1 MVSWSHIEAV
11 PSGAIFGIA
20 FGIAFGFS
28 LEVMSYRKHSN
39 LYNHYEKNIHF
50 FKNNLTKEMHNRFA
64 QLYLETKNDM
74 EFMLKK
80 LHQLQKE
87 HDEVIQILHE
97 YLEINV
103 SSKSRSGSR
112 SYSLDSHVSISLN
125 DEKIDQNQPI

>member
-1 MVSWSHIEAV
+1 MHAI

-28 LEVMSYRKHSN
+28 LEVMSYRKHNN
-39 LYNHYEKNIHF
+39 LYNHYEKNIHY

-74 EFMLKK
+74 DFILNK
-80 LHQLQKE
+80 LDQLQKE

-103 SSKSRSGSR
+103 ATKSRSGSR
-112 SYSLDSHVSISLN
+112 SYSLDSHVSTLSDEKN
-125 DEKIDQNQPI
+125 DEIQPI

>member
-1 MVSWSHIEAV
+1 MISWTHMHAI

-28 LEVMSYRKHSN
+28 LEVMSYRKHNN
-39 LYNHYEKNIHF
+39 LYNHYEKNIHY
-50 FKNNLTKEMHNRFA
+50 FKNNLTTEMHNRFA

-74 EFMLKK
+74 EFILKQ

-103 SSKSRSGSR
+103 SSKSRTNSR
-112 SYSLDSHVSISLN
+112 SYSFDSHVSIPLN
-125 DEKIDQNQPI
+125 NEKND

>member
-1 MVSWSHIEAV
+1 MHAI

-28 LEVMSYRKHSN
+28 LEVMSYRKHNN
-39 LYNHYEKNIHF
+39 LYNHYEKNIHY

-74 EFMLKK
+74 EFILKQ

-103 SSKSRSGSR
+103 SSKSRTNSR
-112 SYSLDSHVSISLN
+112 SYSFDSHVSIPLN
-125 DEKIDQNQPI
+125 NEKND

>member
-1 MVSWSHIEAV
+1 MHAI

-28 LEVMSYRKHSN
+28 LEVMSYRKHNN
-39 LYNHYEKNIHF
+39 LYNHYEKNIHY
-50 FKNNLTKEMHNRFA
+50 FKNNLTTEMHNRFA

-74 EFMLKK
+74 EFILKQ

-103 SSKSRSGSR
+103 SSKSRTNSR
-112 SYSLDSHVSISLN
+112 SYSFDSHVSIPLN
-125 DEKIDQNQPI
+125 NEKND

>member
-1 MVSWSHIEAV
+1 MISWTHMHAI

-28 LEVMSYRKHSN
+28 LEVMSYRKHNN
-39 LYNHYEKNIHF
+39 LYNHYEKNIHY

-74 EFMLKK
+74 EFILKQ

-103 SSKSRSGSR
+103 SSKSRTNSR
-112 SYSLDSHVSISLN
+112 SYSFDSHVSIPLN
-125 DEKIDQNQPI
+125 NEKND

>member
-1 MVSWSHIEAV
+1 MISWTHMHAI

-28 LEVMSYRKHSN
+28 LEVMSYRKHNN
-39 LYNHYEKNIHF
+39 LYNHYEKNIHY

-74 EFMLKK
+74 EFILNK

-87 HDEVIQILHE
+87 QDEVIQILHE

-103 SSKSRSGSR
+103 DPKSRSGSR
-112 SYSLDSHVSISLN
+112 SYSLDSHVSNLN
-125 DEKIDQNQPI
+125 DEKNDQIQPI